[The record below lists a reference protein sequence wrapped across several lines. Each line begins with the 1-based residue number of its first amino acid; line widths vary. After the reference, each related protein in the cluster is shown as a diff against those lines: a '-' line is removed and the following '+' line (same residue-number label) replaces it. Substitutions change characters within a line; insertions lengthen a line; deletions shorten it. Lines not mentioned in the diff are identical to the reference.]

1 MHIKT
6 DNKSTCINANNISL
20 DKNEDNSITNINA
33 TIQAHIQIQGGGT
46 TCVEADRGCVHTAN
60 WNI

>member
-1 MHIKT
+1 M
-6 DNKSTCINANNISL
+6 SNANNKRL
-20 DKNEDNSITNINA
+20 DRNDENSITNTNA
-33 TIQAHIQIQGGGT
+33 TIQAHIQLQDGGT